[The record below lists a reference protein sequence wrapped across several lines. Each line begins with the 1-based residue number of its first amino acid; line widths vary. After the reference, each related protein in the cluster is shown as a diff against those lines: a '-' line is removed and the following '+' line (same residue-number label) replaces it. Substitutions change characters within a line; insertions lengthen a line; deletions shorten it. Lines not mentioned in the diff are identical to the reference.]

1 MGFRFHKSVKIAPG
15 LRLNFNKK
23 STSVS
28 IGGKGARYTASSN
41 GRKTA
46 TVGLPGTGLSYSVTK
61 TSGKRTSKPPKEKPH
76 WLSGRKKRIDSGPL
90 PQPEPQAYSQES
102 GRKKTGCLT
111 LLLALIF
118 WPFALSDWLWKTDKW
133 QAGKKAR
140 AAIIAALW
148 IGMFGMMG
156 SLGGSGTQAQIAADS
171 AVETPQPTQMVA
183 AISVPTETPLP
194 TPTATPTASPTAEPT
209 ATPTATP
216 TAAPTAEPT
225 ATPTAE
231 PTEAPTAVPTEA
243 PAPAPAAGAADDQSS
258 TVYIASSGKGKK
270 YHRTPSCSG
279 MKGATAVT
287 EEQAKAW
294 GYTPCKKCY

>member
-46 TVGLPGTGLSYSVTK
+46 TAGLPGTGLSYSVTK
-61 TSGKRTSKPPKEKPH
+61 TSGKRTSKPPKEKSH
-76 WLSGRKKRIDSGPL
+76 WLSGRKKRVASGPL
-90 PQPEPQAYSQES
+90 PQPEPQTHSQES
-102 GRKKTGCLT
+102 SRKKPGCLT

-118 WPFALSDWLWKTDKW
+118 WPFALSYWLWKTDQW

-148 IGMFGMMG
+148 VGMFGMMG
-156 SLGGSGTQAQIAADS
+156 SLGGSGTQAQIAAAS
-171 AVETPQPTQMVA
+171 AAATPQPTQMVA
-183 AISVPTETPLP
+183 AISVPTQTPLP
-194 TPTATPTASPTAEPT
+194 TPTATPTVAPTAEPT
-209 ATPTATP
+209 ATPTA
-216 TAAPTAEPT
+216 APT

-243 PAPAPAAGAADDQSS
+243 PTQAPAVGTAGASDDQSS
-258 TVYIASSGKGKK
+258 TVYIASSGKGKR
-270 YHRTPSCSG
+270 YHSRPNCSG
-279 MKGATAVT
+279 MKGATSVT
-287 EEQAKAW
+287 EEQAKAM

>member
-1 MGFRFHKSVKIAPG
+1 MGFRFHKSIKIAPG
-15 LRLNFNKK
+15 IRLNLNKK

-28 IGGKGARYTASSN
+28 IGGKGARYTVSSN

-61 TSGKRTSKPPKEKPH
+61 PSGKQPSKAPKEKSH
-76 WLSGRKKRIDSGPL
+76 WLDGQKKRASAE

-102 GRKKTGCLT
+102 GRKKPGCLT

-216 TAAPTAEPT
+216 TAAPTA
-225 ATPTAE
+225 APTAE
-231 PTEAPTAVPTEA
+231 PTEAPTAVPTEAPA

-287 EEQAKAW
+287 EEQAKAR